1 MYNLSGHVIVFGT
14 LPGNVVQILEAR
26 GDDGNPST
34 GSVQGNATAAAYTLN
49 TNYNLAYSF

>member
-1 MYNLSGHVIVFGT
+1 MFGT

-34 GSVQGNATAAAYTLN
+34 GSVQGNATATTYTIS